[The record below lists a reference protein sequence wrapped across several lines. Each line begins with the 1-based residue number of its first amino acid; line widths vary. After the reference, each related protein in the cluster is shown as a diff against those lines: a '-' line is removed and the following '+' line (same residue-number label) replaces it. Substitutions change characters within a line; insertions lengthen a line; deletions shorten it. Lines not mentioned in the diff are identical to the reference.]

1 MVAVVERNP
10 KSRRKDGT
18 LTRPQTWERALDL
31 CLHGHEYRW
40 TSRKQHACDKGT
52 PAPERAQDFASK
64 EPEQALEALMTVAAE
79 LVGEGDETGARHWQA
94 LADDLAAWIE
104 ADSFTDEHDPWAE
117 PEREPQHAN
126 ATKSGRPTGR
136 YAWEVEAFFDAIR
149 TRSASGARFMALMRL
164 VYFTGIRI
172 GEALELD
179 IDDLDWASG
188 CVHIRKGKTPN
199 ARRMAMMPADPDK
212 VALLMADVN
221 RWLKWRNAWN
231 PTTRLLFV
239 SNPNGKGRATT
250 GLHYQSVQRTCHT
263 VSERAGIRPLTPH
276 QLRHTYIS
284 VLIANGAPITGITR
298 QAGHSSS
305 AVTMRSYAWCVS
317 REQEE
322 AVACF

>member
-1 MVAVVERNP
+1 
-10 KSRRKDGT
+10 
-18 LTRPQTWERALDL
+18 
-31 CLHGHEYRW
+31 
-40 TSRKQHACDKGT
+40 
-52 PAPERAQDFASK
+52 
-64 EPEQALEALMTVAAE
+64 
-79 LVGEGDETGARHWQA
+79 
-94 LADDLAAWIE
+94 
-104 ADSFTDEHDPWAE
+104 
-117 PEREPQHAN
+117 
-126 ATKSGRPTGR
+126 
-136 YAWEVEAFFDAIR
+136 
-149 TRSASGARFMALMRL
+149 MRL

-188 CVHIRKGKTPN
+188 CVHIRKGKTPS

-298 QAGHSSS
+298 QADILVAAIGRPCFVTADMVKPG
-305 AVTMRSYAWCVS
+305 AVVVDVGMNRTDEGLFGDVDF
-317 REQEE
+317 E
-322 AVACF
+322 AVKEVAGQITPVPGGVGPMTIAMLMQNTVRAAELAAS